1 MRRMKDELTRQKNL
15 NTQVQVE
22 LDVARGKSSR
32 GINGRSTPSDEG
44 SQQLVESQKQVR
56 HLHEENQDLRRRL
69 DTLQKELELLR
80 NALAEARKEADN
92 RSNQLEDLRREII
105 QLQSSLQVAR
115 AGRDET
121 LLEKLSGENA
131 NLKRENEQL
140 SHKIGLLLDVDNTS
154 FSQRPL
160 SNVSARP
167 ISTSSSEN
175 ALAFENLSHELEDW
189 QRQLASSMSNRRP
202 LSEIES
208 NPVADRARSPRS

>member
-15 NTQVQVE
+15 NTQIQAE
-22 LDVARGKSSR
+22 LDAARGKSSR
-32 GINGRSTPSDEG
+32 GVNGRSTPSEDG

-80 NALAEARKEADN
+80 DALVDARKEADN
-92 RSNQLEDLRREII
+92 RSNQLEDLRREIVH
-105 QLQSSLQVAR
+105 LQSSLQVTR

-121 LLEKLSGENA
+121 LLEKLSSENT

-154 FSQRPL
+154 FGQRPL

-167 ISTSSSEN
+167 VSASSSEN
-175 ALAFENLSHELEDW
+175 ALALEN
-189 QRQLASSMSNRRP
+189 
-202 LSEIES
+202 ES
-208 NPVADRARSPRS
+208 